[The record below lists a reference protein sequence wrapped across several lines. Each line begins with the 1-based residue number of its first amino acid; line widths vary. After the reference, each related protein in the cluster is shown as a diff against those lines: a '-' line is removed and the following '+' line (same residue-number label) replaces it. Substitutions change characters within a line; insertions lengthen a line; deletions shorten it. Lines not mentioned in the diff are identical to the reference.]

1 MLAAGVGS
9 TLTGYVRALAF
20 VRMVWI
26 DQCLCP
32 YVYMNDRPTDRP
44 KNQQSPNSFA
54 AGAGGGVCQVVVMG
68 PCTFLVTAAVTGGDK
83 NVSVAA
89 KAAEVWSTKG
99 IKVGWWLC

>member
-32 YVYMNDRPTDRP
+32 YVNMNDRPTDRP
-44 KNQQSPNSFA
+44 KNPKNNPPTASRPARA
-54 AGAGGGVCQVVVMG
+54 AGCAR
-68 PCTFLVTAAVTGGDK
+68 
-83 NVSVAA
+83 
-89 KAAEVWSTKG
+89 
-99 IKVGWWLC
+99 WW